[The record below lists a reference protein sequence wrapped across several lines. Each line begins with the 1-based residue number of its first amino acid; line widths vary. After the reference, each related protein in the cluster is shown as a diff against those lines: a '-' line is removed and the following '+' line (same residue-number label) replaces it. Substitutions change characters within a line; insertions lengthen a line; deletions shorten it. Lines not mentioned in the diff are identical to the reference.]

1 MRGRLITR
9 QHKVSTR
16 RTHTLKRFTAW
27 WKLKGSITRTKFAD
41 MVLKVNVLDAFLDTE
56 SS

>member
-1 MRGRLITR
+1 MMEKIIKKGDGYAAKESARLGRII
-9 QHKVSTR
+9 Q
-16 RTHTLKRFTAW
+16 
-27 WKLKGSITRTKFAD
+27 KGSITRTKFAD